1 MININNYNKRNQGYA
16 GYVSAVIRP
25 GVLLLQLGVMQL

>member
-1 MININNYNKRNQGYA
+1 MININNYNKRNQGDA
-16 GYVSAVIRP
+16 ECVSAVIRP